1 MKTLKTMIATIALM
15 VCTLTATA
23 QPMSYAAMRNNAR
36 FLTDRMAY
44 TLGLS
49 SALLDDLYYIN
60 FDYICGV
67 NDYLD
72 DVAMGYRYDDYMSV
86 VYERDYALQRL
97 LTPGQWAILMTYDYF
112 YRPISF
118 VNRAW
123 RFAIYAFD
131 RRPNYFYYRTPRL
144 YTSYRGGRF
153 FHGMRPAPHR
163 NVSGHRPGFRLEPH
177 GGGGHTG
184 NAHRPGVGNRPG
196 GDNHRPSGD
205 VNRPN
210 GDNHRPDMNNR
221 PSNGGNDPNNNNGNV
236 NRPDNDNRPSG
247 TVNGRPSG
255 SSDSSRG
262 QSSVSGNRGGR
273 SESSVRGSSSSS
285 RSSRSTRSSAGY
297 SSSNSSTRS
306 SSSVSRSNS
315 PTRSSSS
322 VSRGS
327 SSSSRSSSATR
338 GGGSSRGG
346 RR

>member
-131 RRPNYFYYRTPRL
+131 HRPNYFYYRTPRL

-177 GGGGHTG
+177 GGGGHPG

-196 GDNHRPSGD
+196 GDNHSPSGD

-221 PSNGGNDPNNNNGNV
+221 PSNGGNDHNSGNV

-273 SESSVRGSSSSS
+273 SKSSVRGSSSSS
-285 RSSRSTRSSAGY
+285 RGSRSTRSSAGY

-306 SSSVSRSNS
+306 SSSVSRSSS

>member
-163 NVSGHRPGFRLEPH
+163 GHGGHRPGFRLEPH
-177 GGGGHTG
+177 GGGGHPG
-184 NAHRPGVGNRPG
+184 NAHRPG

-221 PSNGGNDPNNNNGNV
+221 PSNGGNDHNNNNGNV

-285 RSSRSTRSSAGY
+285 CSSRSTRSSAGY

-306 SSSVSRSNS
+306 SSSVTRSSS

>member
-131 RRPNYFYYRTPRL
+131 HRPNYFYYRTPRL

-177 GGGGHTG
+177 GGGGHPG

-196 GDNHRPSGD
+196 GDNNRPSGD

-221 PSNGGNDPNNNNGNV
+221 PSNGGNDHNSGNV

-255 SSDSSRG
+255 SSRG
-262 QSSVSGNRGGR
+262 QSGVSGNCGGR

-306 SSSVSRSNS
+306 SSSVSR
-315 PTRSSSS
+315 
-322 VSRGS
+322 GS
-327 SSSSRSSSATR
+327 SSSSRSS
-338 GGGSSRGG
+338 GSSRGG

>member
-131 RRPNYFYYRTPRL
+131 HRPNYFYYRTPRL

-177 GGGGHTG
+177 GGGGHPG

-210 GDNHRPDMNNR
+210 GDNHRPDMN
-221 PSNGGNDPNNNNGNV
+221 
-236 NRPDNDNRPSG
+236 NRPSG

-306 SSSVSRSNS
+306 SSSVSR
-315 PTRSSSS
+315 
-322 VSRGS
+322 GS

-338 GGGSSRGG
+338 GGASSRGG

>member
-131 RRPNYFYYRTPRL
+131 HRPNYFYYRTPRL

-177 GGGGHTG
+177 GGGGHPG

-210 GDNHRPDMNNR
+210 GDNHRPDMN
-221 PSNGGNDPNNNNGNV
+221 

-285 RSSRSTRSSAGY
+285 RNSRSTRSSAGY

-306 SSSVSRSNS
+306 SSSVTRSSS

-327 SSSSRSSSATR
+327 SSSSRSSSTTR

>member
-177 GGGGHTG
+177 GGAFRCTRRLR
-184 NAHRPGVGNRPG
+184 A
-196 GDNHRPSGD
+196 S
-205 VNRPN
+205 
-210 GDNHRPDMNNR
+210 
-221 PSNGGNDPNNNNGNV
+221 
-236 NRPDNDNRPSG
+236 
-247 TVNGRPSG
+247 
-255 SSDSSRG
+255 SSDASTARTSLQQRNPTVC
-262 QSSVSGNRGGR
+262 SVCQCI
-273 SESSVRGSSSSS
+273 
-285 RSSRSTRSSAGY
+285 TD
-297 SSSNSSTRS
+297 
-306 SSSVSRSNS
+306 
-315 PTRSSSS
+315 
-322 VSRGS
+322 
-327 SSSSRSSSATR
+327 
-338 GGGSSRGG
+338 
-346 RR
+346 

>member
-131 RRPNYFYYRTPRL
+131 HRPNYFYYRTPRL

-177 GGGGHTG
+177 GGGGHPG
-184 NAHRPGVGNRPG
+184 NTHRPGVGNRPG

-221 PSNGGNDPNNNNGNV
+221 PSNGGNDHNSGNV

-262 QSSVSGNRGGR
+262 QSTVSGNRGGR
-273 SESSVRGSSSSS
+273 SESSVRGSSVT

-306 SSSVSRSNS
+306 SS
-315 PTRSSSS
+315 
-322 VSRGS
+322 
-327 SSSSRSSSATR
+327 ATR

>member
-163 NVSGHRPGFRLEPH
+163 GHGGHRPGFRLEPH
-177 GGGGHTG
+177 GGGGHPG
-184 NAHRPGVGNRPG
+184 NTLRPG
-196 GDNHRPSGD
+196 GDNHLPSGD

-221 PSNGGNDPNNNNGNV
+221 PSNGGNDHNNNNGNV

-262 QSSVSGNRGGR
+262 QSTVSGNRGGR
-273 SESSVRGSSSSS
+273 SESNVRGSSSSS

-306 SSSVSRSNS
+306 SSSVSRSSS

>member
-177 GGGGHTG
+177 GGGGHPG
-184 NAHRPGVGNRPG
+184 NAHRPG

-221 PSNGGNDPNNNNGNV
+221 PSNGGNDHNNNNGNV

-262 QSSVSGNRGGR
+262 QISVSGNRGGR

-306 SSSVSRSNS
+306 SSSVSR
-315 PTRSSSS
+315 
-322 VSRGS
+322 GS

-338 GGGSSRGG
+338 GGASSRGG

>member
-177 GGGGHTG
+177 GGGGHPG
-184 NAHRPGVGNRPG
+184 NAHRPG

-221 PSNGGNDPNNNNGNV
+221 PSNGGNDHNSGNV

-262 QSSVSGNRGGR
+262 QSTVSGNRGGR
-273 SESSVRGSSSSS
+273 SESSVRGSNSSS

-306 SSSVSRSNS
+306 SSSVSR
-315 PTRSSSS
+315 
-322 VSRGS
+322 GS
-327 SSSSRSSSATR
+327 SSSSRSSSVTR

>member
-177 GGGGHTG
+177 GGGGHPG
-184 NAHRPGVGNRPG
+184 NAHRPG

-221 PSNGGNDPNNNNGNV
+221 PSNGGNDHNSGNV

-273 SESSVRGSSSSS
+273 SESSVRGSSVT

-306 SSSVSRSNS
+306 SSSVSR
-315 PTRSSSS
+315 
-322 VSRGS
+322 GS

-338 GGGSSRGG
+338 GGGSSKGG

>member
-177 GGGGHTG
+177 GGGGHPG
-184 NAHRPGVGNRPG
+184 NTHRPGVGNRPG
-196 GDNHRPSGD
+196 GD

-221 PSNGGNDPNNNNGNV
+221 PSNGGNDHNSGNV

-262 QSSVSGNRGGR
+262 QSTVSGNRGGR

-285 RSSRSTRSSAGY
+285 RGSRSTRSSAGY

-306 SSSVSRSNS
+306 SSSVSRSSS
-315 PTRSSSS
+315 PSRSSSS

>member
-131 RRPNYFYYRTPRL
+131 HRPNYFYYRTPRL

-163 NVSGHRPGFRLEPH
+163 GHDVHRPGFRLEPH
-177 GGGGHTG
+177 GGGGHPG
-184 NAHRPGVGNRPG
+184 NTHRPG

-221 PSNGGNDPNNNNGNV
+221 PSNGGNDHNNNNGNV

-262 QSSVSGNRGGR
+262 QSTVSGNRGGR

-306 SSSVSRSNS
+306 SSSVSRSSS
-315 PTRSSSS
+315 PT
-322 VSRGS
+322 
-327 SSSSRSSSATR
+327 RSSSATR

>member
-131 RRPNYFYYRTPRL
+131 HRPNYFYYRTPRL

-163 NVSGHRPGFRLEPH
+163 GHGGHRPGFRLEPH
-177 GGGGHTG
+177 GGGGHPG

-221 PSNGGNDPNNNNGNV
+221 PSNGGNDHNNGNV

-262 QSSVSGNRGGR
+262 QSTVSGNRGGG

-306 SSSVSRSNS
+306 SSSVSRSSS

>member
-177 GGGGHTG
+177 GGGGHPG
-184 NAHRPGVGNRPG
+184 NAHRPG

-221 PSNGGNDPNNNNGNV
+221 PSNGGNDHNSGNV

-306 SSSVSRSNS
+306 SSSVSR
-315 PTRSSSS
+315 
-322 VSRGS
+322 GS

-338 GGGSSRGG
+338 GGGSSKGG